1 MTKIDTDK
9 LSPTERQALIHQ
21 LREDQRLYEQE
32 NILKVKE
39 EFQAMALERGFTL
52 GQLNLAG
59 KKSRKGVPLGPR
71 KKKADE

>member
-59 KKSRKGVPLGPR
+59 NKSRKGVPLGPR

>member
-32 NILKVKE
+32 NILKG
-39 EFQAMALERGFTL
+39 ERRVSSYG
-52 GQLNLAG
+52 
-59 KKSRKGVPLGPR
+59 S
-71 KKKADE
+71 